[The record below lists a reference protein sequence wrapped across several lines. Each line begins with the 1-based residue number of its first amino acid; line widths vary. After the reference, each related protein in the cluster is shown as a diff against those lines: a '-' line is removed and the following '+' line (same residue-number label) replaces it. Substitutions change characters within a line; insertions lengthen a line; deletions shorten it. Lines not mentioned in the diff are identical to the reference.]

1 MAPPQRY
8 IPRPKN
14 KLCLS
19 CFVILHVTTYG
30 CRYVCRLVCR
40 RTSYNSLILI
50 IAGASAD
57 ASADAST
64 DKFLKKLCFSLFF
77 VTFLNSQLPKA
88 YLRLGVTFIGRYS
101 PSKKYISK

>member
-1 MAPPQRY
+1 MWAVLLKY
-8 IPRPKN
+8 ITILLQLVKT
-14 KLCLS
+14 
-19 CFVILHVTTYG
+19 VILK
-30 CRYVCRLVCR
+30 L
-40 RTSYNSLILI
+40 LILI

-57 ASADAST
+57 ASADKSTDKST